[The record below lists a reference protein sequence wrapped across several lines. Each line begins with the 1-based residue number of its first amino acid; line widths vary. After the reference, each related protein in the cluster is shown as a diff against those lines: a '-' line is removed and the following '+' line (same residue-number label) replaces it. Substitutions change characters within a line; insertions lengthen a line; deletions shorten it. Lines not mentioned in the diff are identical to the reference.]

1 MLSEYIAYCVNDPSQ
16 MCFESLSKAND
27 SRARFLSVP

>member
-1 MLSEYIAYCVNDPSQ
+1 MLSECVPFFVNDPSQ